1 MLPIFALY
9 TICIVNIENFDL
21 YFVYLYSHFQ
31 AVLETAQDPRQRTWL
46 LRRIRESNQEYLA
59 LMEEQRLRLER
70 ETANMEA
77 ALTKIRAL
85 EARKKE

>member
-1 MLPIFALY
+1 
-9 TICIVNIENFDL
+9 
-21 YFVYLYSHFQ
+21 
-31 AVLETAQDPRQRTWL
+31 
-46 LRRIRESNQEYLA
+46 
-59 LMEEQRLRLER
+59 MEEQRLRLER